1 MGVSVES
8 GGGRKM
14 NFELNLVPFID
25 LLSVQITFLLAT
37 AVWVEIASLPVD
49 QETGGGPAVVA
60 EAPLSLHLPVTGVDW
75 REITAAILADRR
87 AHPDA
92 RDAVLATDDGV
103 PYDTFI
109 QALDLLR
116 SHGYDRP
123 VLAGG

>member
-1 MGVSVES
+1 MGVSVEAA
-8 GGGRKM
+8 GGRKM

-49 QETGGGPAVVA
+49 QEAGGAAVVA
-60 EAPLSLHLPVTGVDW
+60 AAPLAVHLPAAGVEW

-92 RDAVLATDDGV
+92 REVVLETDDGV
-103 PYDTFI
+103 PYDTFVH
-109 QALDLLR
+109 ALDLLR
-116 SHGYDRP
+116 VHGYDRP
-123 VLAGG
+123 VLGRD

>member
-1 MGVSVES
+1 MGVSVEAA
-8 GGGRKM
+8 GGRKM

-49 QETGGGPAVVA
+49 QEAGGAAVVA
-60 EAPLSLHLPVTGVDW
+60 AAPLAVHLPAAGVDW
-75 REITAAILADRR
+75 REVTASILADRR

-92 RDAVLATDDGV
+92 RDVVLATDDGV
-103 PYDTFI
+103 SYDTFV

-116 SHGYDRP
+116 GHGYDRP
-123 VLAGG
+123 VLAGD